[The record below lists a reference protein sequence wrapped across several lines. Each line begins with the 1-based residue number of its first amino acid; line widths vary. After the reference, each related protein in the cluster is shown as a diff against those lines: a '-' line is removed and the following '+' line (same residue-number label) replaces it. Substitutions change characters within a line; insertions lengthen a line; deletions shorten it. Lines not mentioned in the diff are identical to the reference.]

1 MSHKFMNHER
11 IERNFSLSVLY
22 EIFLRVDVELF
33 LIMLYQLKLSL
44 VQKEQLIDAMCLAM
58 ALLSVC
64 QL

>member
-1 MSHKFMNHER
+1 MNHER

>member
-1 MSHKFMNHER
+1 MNHES
-11 IERNFSLSVLY
+11 IVINKNFSSSVLY

-33 LIMLYQLKLSL
+33 SIMLYQLKLSL
-44 VQKEQLIDAMCLAM
+44 VQMEQLIDAMCLAM

>member
-1 MSHKFMNHER
+1 MNHES
-11 IERNFSLSVLY
+11 IVINKNFSSSVLY

-33 LIMLYQLKLSL
+33 SIMLYQLKLSL
-44 VQKEQLIDAMCLAM
+44 VQMEQLIGAMCLAM

>member
-1 MSHKFMNHER
+1 MNHER

-33 LIMLYQLKLSL
+33 SIMLYQSMLSW
-44 VQKEQLIDAMCLAM
+44 VQMEQLIDEMCLAM